1 MNDVIAAVLRLLLRL
16 VWLMVGLVVLISFL
30 FAALVA
36 ATVLGVRYL
45 WARLMGKPVSPFVP
59 FAFSSFSQRSQAK
72 WTLWGQFKSAT
83 DGWTSQATG
92 QPQPTSKLKTH
103 AVADDV
109 TDVESRPARSSDSP
123 SSSN

>member
-1 MNDVIAAVLRLLLRL
+1 MNDVIAAMLRLLLRV

-45 WARLMGKPVSPFVP
+45 WARLTGKPVSPFVP
-59 FAFSSFSQRSQAK
+59 FVFSSFSQRSRAQ
-72 WTLWGQFKSAT
+72 WGQFKSTT

-103 AVADDV
+103 AVAEDV
-109 TDVESRPARSSDSP
+109 TDVESRPARSSGSP
-123 SSSN
+123 GSSN

>member
-1 MNDVIAAVLRLLLRL
+1 MNDVISAVLRLMLRL

-36 ATVLGVRYL
+36 AAVLGARYL
-45 WARLMGKPVSPFVP
+45 WARLTGKPVSPFIP

-72 WTLWGQFKSAT
+72 WAQWGQFKSAPH
-83 DGWTSQATG
+83 GWTSQTTG
-92 QPQPTSKLKTH
+92 QPAAKLKTQ

-109 TDVESRPARSSDSP
+109 TDVESKPVSSP
-123 SSSN
+123 GSSS

>member
-36 ATVLGVRYL
+36 AAVLGARYL

-59 FAFSSFSQRSQAK
+59 FVFSSFSQRSRAQ
-72 WTLWGQFKSAT
+72 WGQFKSTT

-92 QPQPTSKLKTH
+92 QSQPTSKLKTH
-103 AVADDV
+103 ALAEDV
-109 TDVESRPARSSDSP
+109 TDVESRPARSSGSP
-123 SSSN
+123 GSSN